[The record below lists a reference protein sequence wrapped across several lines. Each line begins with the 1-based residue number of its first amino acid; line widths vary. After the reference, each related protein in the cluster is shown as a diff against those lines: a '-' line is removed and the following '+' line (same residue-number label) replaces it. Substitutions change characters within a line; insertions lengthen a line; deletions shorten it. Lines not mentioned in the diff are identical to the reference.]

1 MRQAI
6 WGGARGERLLSL
18 DDASGFRE
26 RSVIALHRG
35 VQLLE
40 AGDLQGALRSFAFAL
55 DKSNESREAAAVQ
68 ALSLRWLSFVAA
80 QFSIDD
86 ELLTLLQ
93 ALTPPLEYAMILE
106 DLVWHAAFHADR
118 TSFDRAVR
126 HQVGRS
132 ALVQRIDLLRPLSRG
147 DVARFSK
154 QVGRE
159 LEESPATTLRFLK
172 QLVERLETE
181 DAGVRAAQADT
192 VRNVRRMALPL
203 TLDEGNKGGQARQAQ
218 ALVERCQSLLDGLGE
233 LEADARS
240 RARSV
245 APDSDVFAGSVRL
258 APSDP
263 LPWPFPA
270 PTVQAP
276 SVFLPL
282 TLRPEEWRATSGEL
296 VFGWSIGG

>member
-1 MRQAI
+1 
-6 WGGARGERLLSL
+6 
-18 DDASGFRE
+18 
-26 RSVIALHRG
+26 

-55 DKSNESREAAAVQ
+55 DNSNESRDAAAVE

-93 ALTPPLEYAMILE
+93 ALTPPLEYAKILE

-154 QVGRE
+154 QVERE
-159 LEESPATTLRFLK
+159 LDESPATTLRFLK
-172 QLVERLETE
+172 QLIERLETE
-181 DAGVRAAQADT
+181 DAGVRSAQAAT
-192 VRNVRRMALPL
+192 VRNVRRMAMPL

-233 LEADARS
+233 IEADARS

-245 APDSDVFAGSVRL
+245 APGSDVFAGSVRL

-263 LPWPFPA
+263 LPWPFPE
-270 PTVQAP
+270 PTVHAP

-282 TLRPEEWRATSGEL
+282 ALRPEEWRAPSGDL
-296 VFGWSIGG
+296 VFGWSIEG

>member
-1 MRQAI
+1 M
-6 WGGARGERLLSL
+6 
-18 DDASGFRE
+18 
-26 RSVIALHRG
+26 
-35 VQLLE
+35 
-40 AGDLQGALRSFAFAL
+40 
-55 DKSNESREAAAVQ
+55 
-68 ALSLRWLSFVAA
+68 
-80 QFSIDD
+80 
-86 ELLTLLQ
+86 
-93 ALTPPLEYAMILE
+93 MLE

-126 HQVGRS
+126 HQVGRG

-154 QVGRE
+154 QVERE
-159 LEESPATTLRFLK
+159 LDASPATTLRFLR

-181 DAGVRAAQADT
+181 DADVRAAQVPT
-192 VRNVRRMALPL
+192 IRNVRRMALPL

-218 ALVERCQSLLDGLGE
+218 ALVERCQSLLDGLGG
-233 LEADARS
+233 LEADSRA

-245 APDSDVFAGSVRL
+245 APGNDVFAGAVRL

-276 SVFLPL
+276 SVFRPL
-282 TLRPEEWRATSGEL
+282 TLRPEEWRTPSGEL
-296 VFGWSIGG
+296 VFGWSIEG